1 MMRLARDLGYTLLE
15 LSERLTYEELQLWG
29 LMYQVEYQE
38 AEEPI
43 QKASRRRI

>member
-29 LMYQVEYQE
+29 LMYQIEYQE
-38 AEEPI
+38 AEEAS
-43 QKASRRRI
+43 QKASRRRM